1 MFIKVCPEMPLPF
14 PLLVE
19 GVFSLVRFE
28 EVDHGRKGERFGI
41 ARSGRSSELVGFV
54 SVVEPFLTVPRLR
67 VFDWK
72 PSVIKETARDMRDG
86 KSFL

>member
-1 MFIKVCPEMPLPF
+1 MPLPF

-28 EVDHGRKGERFGI
+28 EVDHGHKGERFGI

-54 SVVEPFLTVPRLR
+54 SIVEPFLTLPRLR
-67 VFDWK
+67 VFDWT
-72 PSVIKETARDMRDG
+72 PSLIKEMAEALRDG
-86 KSFL
+86 KTFL